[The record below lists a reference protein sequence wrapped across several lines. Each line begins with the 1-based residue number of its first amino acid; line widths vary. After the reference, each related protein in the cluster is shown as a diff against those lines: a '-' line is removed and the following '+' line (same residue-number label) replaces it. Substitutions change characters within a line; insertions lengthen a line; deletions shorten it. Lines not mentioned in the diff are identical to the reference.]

1 MNSFMNRSR
10 YVRQSPRK
18 VQDAENA
25 FLKKSANLTEAG
37 GGLRKTGSFV
47 QGDTSRQKKAK
58 RQDGDESLR
67 QACKTMTYKA
77 EITSGSTS
85 LVQTKY
91 Q

>member
-47 QGDTSRQKKAK
+47 QGDMMQKKAK
-58 RQDGDESLR
+58 RQDGEVSLR